1 MCLGCKQVGSEA
13 SPATQEAAAAAAF
26 ELMDYYALPSEDV
39 PVNMVEE
46 AELKAQGPQAEGY
59 QR

>member
-1 MCLGCKQVGSEA
+1 MGSEA

-26 ELMDYYALPSEDV
+26 ELMDYYALPAEDV

-59 QR
+59 QW